1 MQKIAPFLWFDANA
15 EDAVNLYT
23 SLFPDSLIESVQRY
37 PDGSDDPHMKKME
50 GKILTAIFKLAG
62 VRFMALDGGQ
72 LYRKNPSISFTVSC
86 NSVEEVEKYWN
97 ALSEGGIVRMP
108 LDTYP
113 FSEKYG
119 WCDDK
124 FGTSWQI
131 SLGESEQKIIP
142 SLMFVQGVAGKAH
155 EAIQLYTSL
164 FPESQIDLTVPYE
177 PGESEN
183 EKEGSLKYSQF
194 TLAGQ
199 KFVAMDS
206 GMDHKFTFSEGISLY
221 VDCRDQEEV
230 DNLWNSLIA
239 DGGEESMCG
248 WLKDKYGLSWQIIPM
263 QLGKMMSD
271 QDKEKAGRVMQAMLQ
286 MNKIDIT
293 KLEQAYNN
301 Q

>member
-1 MQKIAPFLWFDANA
+1 MQKIMPFLWFDTNA
-15 EDAVNLYT
+15 EEAVNLYT
-23 SLFPDSLIESVQRY
+23 SLFPDSEIENIQKY
-37 PDGSDDPHMKKME
+37 PQGSDDPQMKNME
-50 GKILTAIFKLAG
+50 GKVLTAVFNLAG
-62 VRFMALDGGQ
+62 LRFMALDGGQ
-72 LYRKNPSISFTVSC
+72 VFRKNPSVSFSVSC
-86 NSVEEVEKYWN
+86 DSVEEVEKYWN
-97 ALSEGGIVRMP
+97 AFSENGIIRMP

-142 SLMFVQGVAGKAH
+142 SLMFVQDVAGKAH
-155 EAIQLYTSL
+155 EAIQMYTSL
-164 FPESQIDLTVPYE
+164 FPHSQIDLTVPYE

-183 EKEGSLKYSQF
+183 EKAGSLKYSQF

-206 GMDHKFTFSEGISLY
+206 GMDHKFTFSEGVSLF
-221 VDCRDQEEV
+221 VDCQDQEEV
-230 DNLWNSLIA
+230 DRLWNLLTA
-239 DGGEESMCG
+239 GGGEESMCG
-248 WLKDKYGLSWQIIPM
+248 WLKDKYGLSWQIIPK
-263 QLGKMMSD
+263 QLGEMMSD
-271 QDKEKAGRVMQAMLQ
+271 SDPEKASRVMQAMLQ
-286 MNKIDIT
+286 MNKIDIA